1 MKKLISPGL
10 SPNLELVDVL
20 EAIKLLFKPALFKN
34 GDVTSKVEEWFKY
47 NYDSNFVFTFSSA
60 REGLYAILKAIK
72 IKSDDEVI
80 VQAFTCSAA
89 VYPILWAGA
98 KPIFVD
104 IDPKSLSVSISS
116 LKKKITSKTR
126 VIILQHTFGIP
137 GPIDEI
143 KKMAKDK
150 KIFVIEDCAHV
161 IGSLSTERKLGTYF
175 DAAIFSFG
183 RDKAVSSVFGG
194 AVIVKKRSIAQ
205 SLSGIEAL
213 SPYPSTLWIYQQLAH
228 PILTFLVLRGFF
240 IHQDM
245 GKILLVIFKKLHF
258 ISKPILE
265 NANLQFVGK
274 GRIKRFSNALAI
286 LALSQ
291 LVRSSRFNRRRRE
304 IVLQYKERLKGIIK
318 FVSYDPTVS
327 YLRFPILTDR
337 REKLF
342 EFCKEDLVY
351 LGDWYSNVIDP
362 KDADLKELGYVK
374 GTCRMAERIASQVV
388 NLPCYPTMSD
398 SDVGR
403 VISLITDFFKK
414 HGKKVSRRRNKK

>member
-10 SPNLELVDVL
+10 SPNLELVDVF
-20 EAIKLLFKPALFKN
+20 EAIKMLFKPALFKN
-34 GDVTSKVEEWFKY
+34 GDMTSKVEAWFKY
-47 NYDSNFVFTFSSA
+47 NYNSDFVFTFSAA
-60 REGLYAILKAIK
+60 REGLYAIFKAIK

-89 VYPILWAGA
+89 VYPILWVGA
-98 KPIFVD
+98 KVVFVD
-104 IDPKSLSVSISS
+104 IDSKSLSVSISS

-143 KKMAKDK
+143 KKIAGDK
-150 KIFVIEDCAHV
+150 KIFLIEDCAHV
-161 IGSLSTERKLGTYF
+161 IGSFGNGRKLGTNF

-194 AVIVKKRSIAQ
+194 AVIVKKRSVAQ
-205 SLSGIEAL
+205 NLSAIEPL
-213 SPYPSTLWIYQQLAH
+213 SPYPSTLWVYQQLAH
-228 PILTFLVLRGFF
+228 PILTFLVLKGFF
-240 IHQDM
+240 IHQDL
-245 GKILLVIFKKLHF
+245 GRLLLIIFKELHF

-265 NANLQFVGK
+265 NANLQFVDK
-274 GRIKRFSNALAI
+274 GRVKRFSNALAT

-291 LVRSSRFNRRRRE
+291 LVRSNRFNRRRRE
-304 IVLQYKERLKGIIK
+304 IVLQYKEKLKGIIK
-318 FVSYDPTVS
+318 FVSYDPTVP
-327 YLRFPILTDR
+327 YLRFPILVEK

-362 KDADLKELGYVK
+362 KDTDFKEIGYVRGSCK
-374 GTCRMAERIASQVV
+374 TAERIASQVV
-388 NLPCYPTMSD
+388 NLPCYPTMND
-398 SDVGR
+398 DDVKR
-403 VISLITDFFKK
+403 IISLITDFFKK
-414 HGKKVSRRRNKK
+414 YGKKVSYRRGK